1 MANNLLTN
9 DIILRTA
16 LMEFTNNLV
25 FAKTARRTYQDK
37 FDPTTGGS
45 IRVRKPTRYESRTGE
60 NISVQPINEQYTT
73 VNVGEME
80 GVDVEVTSRE
90 LALQLDDFNREILNP
105 AMVTLANKI
114 DSLLYLSSLRVS
126 NFVGTAGTPPNSF
139 AVANSANARLNS
151 FGVPQGK
158 DRFML
163 LKSFDAMAMQ
173 NSMYNVFNEN
183 FNKQI
188 ILDGSMGNL
197 AGFDTYSVQN
207 VVCPDVGT
215 VTSGL
220 GTPAVFG
227 ANQSGTT
234 LILDGMTNGAVI
246 KTGRVFTIAGVNS
259 LNPTSRTDTGQLAQ
273 FVVMA
278 DATVVGGAVTL
289 TININDQGITLTG
302 PYRNVTNAPA
312 DDALVTFEDKHNI
325 NLAYHQEA
333 FALVTIKLPEGA
345 DGAYQRNMVDPK
357 SKINIRMTRQYQ
369 IGNDKNVIRFDVLP
383 AVKCFEQYAT
393 RVMGSA

>member
-37 FDPTTGGS
+37 FDPTTGGT
-45 IRVRKPTRYESRTGE
+45 IRIRKPTRYEARTGD
-60 NISVQPINEQYTT
+60 NISVQPINEQYTQIT
-73 VNVGEME
+73 VGEMQ

-114 DSLLYLSSLRVS
+114 DSLLYASAIRVS

-139 AVANSANARLNS
+139 AVANQANALLNS
-151 FGVPQGK
+151 FGIPQDK
-158 DRFML
+158 NRFML
-163 LKSFDAMAMQ
+163 LKSFDAAALQ
-173 NSMYNVFNEN
+173 NALYNTFNEN
-183 FNKQI
+183 FNKEI
-188 ILDGSMGNL
+188 ILQGSMGNL
-197 AGFDTYSVQN
+197 ASFDCYSVQN
-207 VVCPDVGT
+207 VTRPAVGT
-215 VTSGL
+215 VTASL
-220 GTPAVFG
+220 GAPAING
-227 ANQSGTT
+227 ANQSGTS
-234 LILDGMTNGAVI
+234 LILDGMNNGDTI

-259 LNPTSRTDTGQLAQ
+259 LNPTSREDTGQLAQ

-278 DATVVGGAVTL
+278 DATVSGGGVTL

-312 DDALVTFEDKHNI
+312 DNALVTFQDVHNI

-345 DGAYQRNMVDPK
+345 DGAYQRNMMDPK
-357 SKINIRMTRQYQ
+357 AKINIRMTRQYQ

-393 RVMGSA
+393 RVMGS